1 MKLLRA
7 MCARHA
13 LVTTSLK
20 IELYDDPPGH
30 PVCRGAFGEVWE
42 REYWGQKVAV
52 KVLKEYA
59 SRDLQKTIR
68 VGRQWYSSFP
78 PWSLEP

>member
-1 MKLLRA
+1 MRLLRT
-7 MCARHA
+7 MCARHT

-20 IELYDDPPGH
+20 IEMYDDPPGP
-30 PVCRGAFGEVWE
+30 PVCRGGFGEVWE
-42 REYWGQKVAV
+42 REYRGQKVAV

-68 VGRQWYSSFP
+68 VGCQWCSPF
-78 PWSLEP
+78 LT